1 MPDTTDAVPAP
12 DAQPLISVLMPAYQH
27 ARFVQ
32 IALDSVLQQSWPHL
46 ELIAID
52 DASPDSTWDVLQ
64 ACSDPRLRLLRNDH
78 NLGSHGTI
86 NKALQLARGE
96 FIAIINS
103 DDCFLPGR
111 LAACHAALQAS
122 GADLVG
128 TDMRLIDNDGAVVAS
143 HWWVDAYDALK
154 RVWAETQDWP
164 ATLLAGNVFMTT
176 SNFFFRR
183 RWLEQVGP
191 FQDLR
196 YVLDYDWLL
205 RGLVQG
211 LRLAWVDT
219 PLLHYRLHT
228 ANTISEKPLRANL
241 ECAAMLRAHL
251 PPLLTQAQASGPSGR
266 LGVQLEHLGQQW
278 ARIEKY
284 LLEITATQRH
294 EALVAKEA
302 ELFPLIADRDA
313 WIADRERWIAER
325 DGRIAE
331 QDTQIADLTQRTA
344 AQGQRLSEQEQQIAL
359 LTQAL
364 AERLQRPAPPAAM
377 ATAATAAMPAALA
390 PPSAG
395 FEMPPPSARP
405 EQLAR
410 APAGRPQ
417 RLRDLADLQHWLEP
431 RLGRVRCVS
440 FDVFDTLVARCIE
453 PPETVH
459 VRLAQLLA
467 ERLPT
472 HTPEQILA
480 ARRAAEHAQ
489 RQAVRAQGLDHECH
503 HDALVQDWATH
514 LAGKRDLLLEAFIHT
529 QERRLETLAL
539 AAKPGAVALLQ
550 WLRGQQV
557 RVIAVSDMYLSHD
570 HVCALLDA
578 CGLGALIDQV
588 YVSSEFGLGKYSGR
602 LHRHVLD
609 LEGLQPVQVVHVG
622 DNLVSDMRAPLRL
635 GIEAVF
641 LDEKAQRLRR
651 RHQALSARM
660 ARLGGVWSGR
670 HFFEA
675 VAVRQRMLERS
686 GEAGEAFFHHYG
698 RDVLGPAFATFTLAL
713 TEKIAQE
720 RPDKIFFLAR
730 DGYLFMQL
738 YERWCALQPPSQ
750 HPWPQPVYV
759 YVSRRVVAMA
769 SMAEGLRHEQA
780 VVALYNPK
788 QQGLLSVLKTF
799 GLAPADFEALAR
811 AHGFTD
817 LAAPLSDWHD
827 TRLKAFLA
835 DAQVQARIRPIGV
848 AARAHLQAYFEQ
860 QGFFS
865 CQRAALVDIGWN
877 GTIQKFLHDSF
888 GQRPDYPQVH
898 GWYLAFVAA
907 MHGDFGMGG
916 RIEGLLLDAR
926 RGDAYERAPMDFE
939 EIFEQAA
946 RAAEGTTLGYHEVDG
961 RIVPRLK
968 GDDSPDRQGEL
979 ACNPLIA
986 QLQAGVM
993 AHLEDFHAVW
1003 SLTGYRADQL
1013 KPYVQVLLERAV
1025 AYPTPE
1031 EVAQI
1036 GQLVHTEDFGHD
1048 HTLDIAPPRVG
1059 WLDLL
1064 RPRRL
1069 YRQLRPLA
1077 WKFAAFAHF
1086 PSDLPAWLFRL
1097 VHLKKRG

>member
-1 MPDTTDAVPAP
+1 MSDTTDAVPAP
-12 DAQPLISVLMPAYQH
+12 QAQPLISVLMPAYKH
-27 ARFVQ
+27 AAFVRT
-32 IALDSVLQQSWPHL
+32 ALDSVLQQSWQHL
-46 ELIAID
+46 EVIVID
-52 DASPDSTWDVLQ
+52 DASPDTTWEVLQ
-64 ACSDPRLRLLRNDH
+64 TYSDPRLRLLRNEH
-78 NLGSHGTI
+78 NLGSHGTM
-86 NKALQLARGE
+86 NAALQLARGE

-103 DDCFLPGR
+103 DDRFLPER
-111 LAACHAALQAS
+111 LAACHAALEAS

-128 TDMRLIDNDGAVVAS
+128 TDMRLMDDDGAVVTA
-143 HWWVDAYDALK
+143 HWWIDAYEALR
-154 RVWAETQDWP
+154 RVWRETQDWP

-191 FQDLR
+191 FHDLR
-196 YVLDYDWLL
+196 YVLDYEWLL

-219 PLLHYRLHT
+219 PLLHYRLHA
-228 ANTISEKPLRANL
+228 ANTISEHPWRANL
-241 ECAAMLRAHL
+241 ECAALLRQYL
-251 PPLLTQAQASGPSGR
+251 PAV
-266 LGVQLEHLGQQW
+266 LGQTPVLRTQLEHLTHQW
-278 ARIEKY
+278 TRTEKY
-284 LLEITATQRH
+284 LCEIAATQRH

-302 ELFPLIADRDA
+302 ELFPLIHDRDRWITERDA
-313 WIADRERWIAER
+313 WLAER
-325 DGRIAE
+325 DALLNEREAHIA
-331 QDTQIADLTQRTA
+331 TLI
-344 AQGQRLSEQEQQIAL
+344 QEAIEKDQQIAL
-359 LTQAL
+359 LSQAL
-364 AERLQRPAPPAAM
+364 SERLQRPQHAARPL
-377 ATAATAAMPAALA
+377 AGSPGFAMPA
-390 PPSAG
+390 PT
-395 FEMPPPSARP
+395 ARP
-405 EQLAR
+405 AQTP
-410 APAGRPQ
+410 PAHPGRPQ
-417 RLRDLADLQHWLEP
+417 RLLDLAHLREWLAP

-459 VRLAQLLA
+459 LRLAQLVA
-467 ERLPT
+467 ERLPA
-472 HTPEQILA
+472 HSPEHILA

-489 RQAVRAQGLDHECH
+489 RQAMLAQGLDHECH
-503 HDALVQDWATH
+503 HDALVQAWVTQ
-514 LAGKRDLLLEAFIHT
+514 LVGQRDVLLEAFIHT

-539 AAKPGAVALLQ
+539 AAKPGAVALLG
-550 WLRGQQV
+550 WLRRQEV
-557 RVIAVSDMYLSHD
+557 RVIAVSDMYLGHD
-570 HVCALLDA
+570 HVLALVDA
-578 CGLGALIDQV
+578 CGLAGLIDKV

-602 LHRHVLD
+602 LHRHVLE
-609 LEGLQPVQVVHVG
+609 LEGLQPEQVVHVG

-641 LDEKAQRLRR
+641 LDEKAQRRRR

-660 ARLGGVWSGR
+660 ARLGGMWSGR

-686 GEAGEAFFHHYG
+686 GEAGEPFFHHYG

-720 RPDKIFFLAR
+720 RPEKIFFLAR

-738 YERWCALQPPSQ
+738 YERWCALQPAPQ
-750 HPWPQPVYV
+750 QPWPQAVYV
-759 YVSRRVVAMA
+759 YASRRVVAMA
-769 SMAEGLRHEQA
+769 SMAEGLRLEQA
-780 VVALYNPK
+780 IVALYNPK

-799 GLAPADFEALAR
+799 GLAPADFQPLAL
-811 AHGFTD
+811 AHGFAD
-817 LAAPLSDWHD
+817 LATPLHDWQD
-827 TRLKAFLA
+827 PRLKAFLA
-835 DAQVQARIRPIGV
+835 DEQVQARIRPIGQ

-888 GQRPDYPQVH
+888 GQRPDYPEVH

-907 MHGDFGMGG
+907 MHGDFGMGD

-926 RGDAYERAPMDFE
+926 RGDAYERSPMDFE

-946 RAAEGTTLGYHEVDG
+946 RAAEGTTLGYEARDG

-968 GDDSPDRQGEL
+968 ADDSPDRIGEL
-979 ACNPLIA
+979 TCNPLIA
-986 QLQAGVM
+986 QLQAGVL
-993 AHLEDFHAVW
+993 AHLEDFHAIW
-1003 SLTGYRADQL
+1003 SLTGYQAHQL
-1013 KPYVQVLLERAV
+1013 RPYVQVLLERAV
-1025 AYPTPE
+1025 VYPTPE

-1064 RPRRL
+1064 RPRQL